1 MRLTRLCALWRFSFL
16 LPGRIVLYLHFFFPF
31 FCRLCLCG
39 RLARRRLLFTL
50 VSCPLSLVG
59 IPFGRAHRGNQPQ
72 LTAKLLARR
81 RRRRGPPRASTG
93 IWCQGYDG
101 RPPGRGEMG
110 RLRQQKGNMKR
121 PSAKKREKEPN
132 MEGSG

>member
-1 MRLTRLCALWRFSFL
+1 MAVFFSATRPYCTVFSLL
-16 LPGRIVLYLHFFFPF
+16 LPLFLPSLPLWQAGTEKAVVYPGKLPIVS
-31 FCRLCLCG
+31 G
-39 RLARRRLLFTL
+39 GN
-50 VSCPLSLVG
+50 SLWESAPRKPASANRNAASAAAAAG
-59 IPFGRAHRGNQPQ
+59 P
-72 LTAKLLARR
+72 
-81 RRRRGPPRASTG
+81 PPRASTG

-132 MEGSG
+132 MEGSGGHTWE